1 MITVQVVNAHGSRRI
16 PRRLL
21 AEAVRSA
28 LLAERMRHAVISVI
42 GVDNRRCRRLNRTFL
57 GHDYVTDVISFP
69 LEDAPRLEGEIYINL
84 DRARVQAGEYRV
96 STRHELA
103 RLAIHGTLH
112 LTGYDDR
119 TRAAAESMHAREDV
133 VLARLS
139 RRRAITGAP

>member
-1 MITVQVVNAHGSRRI
+1 
-16 PRRLL
+16 
-21 AEAVRSA
+21 VRQA
-28 LLAERMRHAVISVI
+28 AISVI
-42 GVDNRRCRRLNRTFL
+42 GVNNRRCKRLNRTFL

-119 TRAAAESMHAREDV
+119 TRADAVRMHAREDV
-133 VLARLS
+133 VLARMA

>member
-1 MITVQVVNAHGSRRI
+1 MITVHVVNAHGSRRI

-21 AEAVRSA
+21 ADAVRSA
-28 LLAERMRHAVISVI
+28 LSAEHVRQAAISVI
-42 GVDNRRCRRLNRTFL
+42 GVNNRRCRRLNRTFL

-119 TRAAAESMHAREDV
+119 TRADAARMHAREDV
-133 VLARLS
+133 VLARMS
-139 RRRAITGAP
+139 RRRAITGAA